1 LSRFIFIACI
11 IILIA
16 LAIIQAPAFVIVSD
30 PPVKS
35 DAVVLF
41 IGNDRGTR
49 EKEANQLMQEGF
61 AEYLIIPAY
70 RQIKKLGPDGTL
82 IRIEIDVK
90 LNSLKHKTSQGDHL
104 KPKTSNLKPAL
115 VSASNQSTNKLTNQ
129 RTRFFE
135 DTHQEALIARDM
147 MEQYGMTSAIFVS
160 SPYHM
165 RRLMLIADKVFGER
179 ATVCYVPTRYEAPV
193 DGLWLLNNDRKFVL
207 TEYAKIAWFILYSP
221 FV

>member
-61 AEYLIIPAY
+61 AEYLIIPA
-70 RQIKKLGPDGTL
+70 RSQVKKLNPDGTL
-82 IRIEIDVK
+82 SKIDLNLK
-90 LNSLKHKTSQGDHL
+90 LN
-104 KPKTSNLKPAL
+104 NLKL
-115 VSASNQSTNKLTNQ
+115 NTSAWL
-129 RTRFFE
+129 E
-135 DTHQEALIARDM
+135 DTHQEALIAHEI
-147 MEQYGMTSAIFVS
+147 MERLGLRSAILVS

-165 RRLMLIADKVFGER
+165 RRIKLIAERVFGDR
-179 ATVCYVPTRYEAPV
+179 TALCYAPTRYETPTE
-193 DGLWLLNNDRKFVL
+193 GFWLLNNHEVRHVL
-207 TEYAKIAWFILYSP
+207 MEYLKIIWFLLYSP